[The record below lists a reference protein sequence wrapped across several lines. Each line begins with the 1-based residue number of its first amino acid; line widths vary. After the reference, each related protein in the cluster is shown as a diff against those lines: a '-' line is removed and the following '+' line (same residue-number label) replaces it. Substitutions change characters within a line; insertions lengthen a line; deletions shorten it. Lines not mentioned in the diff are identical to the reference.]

1 MRTAHN
7 GDAQE
12 HEGGAMNQAI
22 PENVTAR
29 QGNPDTARIIYVL
42 YLVGLVVGV
51 TAIVGLIMAYVY
63 RDDAPDWLRTHYEL
77 QIRTFWMMLL
87 YAVISGIL
95 CLILI
100 GFLLLLVVAV
110 WWIVRCVK
118 GLKYLEQK
126 APYPN
131 HLGWGF

>member
-1 MRTAHN
+1 
-7 GDAQE
+7 
-12 HEGGAMNQAI
+12 MNQAI
-22 PENVTAR
+22 PENVTER

-63 RDDAPDWLRTHYEL
+63 KDDAPDWLRTHYEL
-77 QIRTFWMMLL
+77 QVRTFWMMLL

-126 APYPN
+126 AAYPN

>member
-1 MRTAHN
+1 
-7 GDAQE
+7 
-12 HEGGAMNQAI
+12 MNEAVV
-22 PENVTAR
+22 ER

-42 YLVGLVVGV
+42 YLVGLVAGI
-51 TAIVGLIMAYVY
+51 TAIVGVIMAYVN

-87 YAVISGIL
+87 YAVIAGIL
-95 CLILI
+95 CLLLI
-100 GFLLLLVVAV
+100 GFLLLLLLAI

-118 GLKYLEQK
+118 GLKYLDMK

-131 HLGWGF
+131 HLGWSF